1 MARVLTLKASCCRRH
16 LTQNIYK
23 PSSALQSLQR
33 LSSTNAS
40 NTETDAEP
48 TFEDFDEMEEEE
60 RIQRLQ
66 DISGLSEALKR
77 RLHGQVPE
85 IVNDYQR
92 SVRYAFQQEI
102 IWVMVTDTGVFFFL
116 SLDAH
121 KHFDDYSGTLG
132 GVRKVHFPALV
143 TSLNFKDLSE

>member
-1 MARVLTLKASCCRRH
+1 MARVLTLTASCCRRH

-23 PSSALQSLQR
+23 PSSALQSFQR

-40 NTETDAEP
+40 NKDVDPDVES

-92 SVRYAFQQEI
+92 SVRYAF
-102 IWVMVTDTGVFFFL
+102 
-116 SLDAH
+116 
-121 KHFDDYSGTLG
+121 
-132 GVRKVHFPALV
+132 
-143 TSLNFKDLSE
+143 